1 MFPQLRP
8 LSYSHAKGSLKVS
21 FWNNLHQSP
30 ITDFHFLLFPSPR
43 SAKINHVL
51 LFNTLLLLNE
61 LPKGMKYTCAPL
73 FHFYIQAKEFVHMSH
88 SSFPSLRSLS
98 MESNSSKIR
107 RNHQNIFGMDVLSSV
122 RIYFAFKLKK
132 TGHHIEIEK

>member
-1 MFPQLRP
+1 
-8 LSYSHAKGSLKVS
+8 
-21 FWNNLHQSP
+21 
-30 ITDFHFLLFPSPR
+30 
-43 SAKINHVL
+43 
-51 LFNTLLLLNE
+51 
-61 LPKGMKYTCAPL
+61 MKYTCAPL